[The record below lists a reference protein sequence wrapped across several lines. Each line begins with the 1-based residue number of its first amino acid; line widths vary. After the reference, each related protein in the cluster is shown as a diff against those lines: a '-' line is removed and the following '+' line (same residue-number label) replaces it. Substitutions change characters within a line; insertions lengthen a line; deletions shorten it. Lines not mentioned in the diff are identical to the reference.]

1 MEPDNVQLGALTRKE
16 LKEAISSGRIQ
27 GVIVPLGSFE
37 QHQDHLPL
45 LHDTLSVTHIAEQ
58 VALNFYP
65 SVVVTPTVW
74 ASDSEHHMN
83 VGGAITIRPG
93 ILIEMLY
100 DIAHSLKRLGIGRGM
115 ILNGHGGN
123 MQDRL
128 EGFEPERM
136 KRLIEGLGVKYVT
149 YWSTCPTSFYEALLE
164 SDRSAG
170 HAGEFETSFARV
182 AFPEYIREHAITY
195 DSAKLATV
203 EKGQAIVKAVIEGVS
218 SEVRTW
224 LDEVPRSS
232 LRS

>member
-1 MEPDNVQLGALTRKE
+1 MAPDHVQLGMWTRKE
-16 LKEAISSGRIQ
+16 LKEAVASGRIRAA
-27 GVIVPLGSFE
+27 IVPLGSFE

-58 VALNFYP
+58 VALNFRP

-74 ASDSEHHMN
+74 ASDSEHHMDI
-83 VGGAITIRPG
+83 GGAIAIRPA
-93 ILIEMLY
+93 ILIETLY
-100 DIAHSLKRLGIGRGM
+100 DIAHSLKRLGIERVM

-182 AFPEYIREHAITY
+182 VFPEHIREHAITY
-195 DSAKLATV
+195 DSAKLSTL
-203 EKGQAIVKAVIEGVS
+203 EKGQALVKAVIEGVS
-218 SEVRTW
+218 AEVRAW
-224 LDEVPRSS
+224 LDGGGA
-232 LRS
+232 